1 MLVPPSQ
8 LLQQLAA
15 LPVLLQAYDFTDA
28 ELLSAGLDH
37 QFLTEVESV
46 THRLRL
52 FLNQDGQA
60 PEPPTSG

>member
-8 LLQQLAA
+8 LLQHLAA
-15 LPVLLQAYDFTDA
+15 LPVLLQSYDFT
-28 ELLSAGLDH
+28 ELELQVAGVNAR
-37 QFLTEVESV
+37 FLAEVESV

-52 FLNQDGQA
+52 LLNQDGQA